1 MNLVPFLFNMAFLT
15 GTVTPASQFM
25 SDVTTALGNVVEWFG
40 VILDAL
46 IGTEGALNGLFPFV
60 GIAFAMGLIY
70 GGIRLVRTFVP
81 GF

>member
-1 MNLVPFLFNMAFLT
+1 MNLMLYAIQMAFLT
-15 GTVTPASQFM
+15 GTSSPASQFM
-25 SDVTTALGNVVEWFG
+25 SDVTNSLSNVVSWFG

-46 IGTEGALNGLFPFV
+46 IGTDGALNGLFPFIA
-60 GIAFAMGLIY
+60 IAFAMGLIY